1 MQARGPAVITG
12 IGLVTPGG
20 CDPEVNW
27 KAVAAGRSLAA
38 TDPELAGLP
47 VDISCAVRDFDPAV
61 EFGPRLTRRLDPFAH
76 FGLAAARRAVQD
88 AGLTL
93 TGALAPR
100 VGVVFGVGGNSLH
113 TYAKEFGTLGEGRPT
128 AVSPLAVPR
137 SVPNMVAGEVACD
150 LGVQGPN
157 FVVSSACASGAQA
170 LAVARDLLL
179 GGACDVV
186 IAGGSE
192 SGRAPMTAACFA
204 RMRALSTRTD
214 APERACRPFDS
225 ARDGF
230 VLGEGGAALILE
242 SPRFA
247 HARGARER
255 ALLLG
260 AGSSADARHPTSPH
274 PEGAGAELAV
284 RQALAD
290 AGCSPHDLGHINT
303 HGTSTPV
310 GDAAEARALLRLFD
324 GTPPPA
330 TATKGVMGHALGA
343 SGAIEAV
350 LTVLALERQEVPPT
364 ANLTRQDAD
373 HGLDLV
379 AGRPRECAFD
389 LALST
394 SFGFGG
400 QNAALVLGAR

>member
-1 MQARGPAVITG
+1 MEARGHAVVTG

-38 TDPELAGLP
+38 TDPALAGLP
-47 VDISCAVRDFDPAV
+47 VDMSCAVRDFDPVV
-61 EFGPRLTRRLDPFAH
+61 EFGTRLARRLDPFAH
-76 FGLAAARRAVQD
+76 FGLAAARRAVED
-88 AGLTL
+88 ARLPLTEA
-93 TGALAPR
+93 TAPR

-113 TYAKEFGTLGEGRPT
+113 TYAREFDRLGAARPA

-150 LGVQGPN
+150 LGAQGPN
-157 FVVSSACASGAQA
+157 FVVSSACASGAHA

-186 IAGGSE
+186 LAGGSE

-204 RMRALSTRTD
+204 RMRALSTRTR
-214 APERACRPFDS
+214 APELACRPFDS
-225 ARDGF
+225 GRDGF
-230 VLGEGGAALILE
+230 VLGEGAAVLVLE

-247 HARGARER
+247 GARGAQRR

-290 AGCSPHDLGHINT
+290 AGCSPRDIGHINA
-303 HGTSTPV
+303 HGTSTPT
-310 GDAAEARALLRLFD
+310 GDAAEARALLRLF
-324 GTPPPA
+324 GGAPPPV
-330 TATKGVMGHALGA
+330 TATKGVLGHALGA
-343 SGAIEAV
+343 SGAIEAA
-350 LTVLALERQEVPPT
+350 LTVLALERQEIPPT
-364 ANLTRQDAD
+364 ANLTDQDPG
-373 HGLDLV
+373 HELDLV
-379 AGRPRECAFD
+379 TSHPRECAFG

-400 QNAALVLGAR
+400 QNAALVLAAA